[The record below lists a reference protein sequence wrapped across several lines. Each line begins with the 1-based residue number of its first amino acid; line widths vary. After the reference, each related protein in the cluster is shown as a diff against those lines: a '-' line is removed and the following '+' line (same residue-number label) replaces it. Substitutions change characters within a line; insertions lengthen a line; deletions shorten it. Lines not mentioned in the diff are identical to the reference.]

1 VRTLSRAVSP
11 AFVTRR
17 RETNWDWYFQKQM
30 GDPEMKAL
38 LEEELKALRV
48 GVQRATVRQ
57 QKGLSQTQLA
67 AKVGMSAPN
76 ISRIEASPGRNL
88 TLQTYGEALQRA
100 GLRGVLHVSA
110 SPPCRQ
116 EPPGTALADASLKPG
131 PAGPRRWR
139 AGAPLGRRPPVHE
152 APARNTDPSAPRAEG
167 QGVVPVLSAPGGE
180 GQAEHARE

>member
-1 VRTLSRAVSP
+1 MRTLSRAVSP

-17 RETNWDWYFQKQM
+17 RETNWDRYLQKQM

-88 TLQTYGEALQRA
+88 TLQTMVKLFSALDYE
-100 GLRGVLHVSA
+100 VSFT
-110 SPPCRQ
+110 CR
-116 EPPGTALADASLKPG
+116 PRR
-131 PAGPRRWR
+131 PAGKSRRARRSLMPR
-139 AGAPLGRRPPVHE
+139 
-152 APARNTDPSAPRAEG
+152 
-167 QGVVPVLSAPGGE
+167 
-180 GQAEHARE
+180 